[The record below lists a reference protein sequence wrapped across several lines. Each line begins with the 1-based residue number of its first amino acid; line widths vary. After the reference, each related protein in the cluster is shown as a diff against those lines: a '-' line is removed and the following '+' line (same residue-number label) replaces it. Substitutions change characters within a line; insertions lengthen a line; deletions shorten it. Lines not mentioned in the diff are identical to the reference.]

1 MSTTQQP
8 EAPLFV
14 SSHLER
20 PLVRALPDGEAC
32 EAGGDGVAVLA
43 AQPDWTSRPWGRPI
57 IHPAAGANP
66 NLVATC
72 DFRYHGI
79 KIRGVRIFR
88 GAQGLSINMPQK
100 KFGDS
105 IQNAVY
111 FLSPDERELFYND
124 VLWLCSQV
132 LGRRAQLPQRERLP
146 A

>member
-8 EAPLFV
+8 EAPLYL

-20 PLVRALPDGEAC
+20 PLVRSLPDG

-57 IHPAAGANP
+57 IHPAAGTNP

-72 DFRYHGI
+72 DFRYHGL

-124 VLWLCSQV
+124 VLWLCTQV
-132 LGRRAQLPQRERLP
+132 LGRRVNQPQRLP